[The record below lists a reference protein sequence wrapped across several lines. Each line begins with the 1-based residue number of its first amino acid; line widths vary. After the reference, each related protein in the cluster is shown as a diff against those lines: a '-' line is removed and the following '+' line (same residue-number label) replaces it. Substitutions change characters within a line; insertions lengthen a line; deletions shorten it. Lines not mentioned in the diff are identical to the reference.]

1 MYLSK
6 ECPQLSLPRVLAR
19 FLLPTVCRV
28 LLFLGIL
35 TPFSANS
42 TSNSPFSLP
51 ASVSP
56 VSPVSLPS
64 FVFLPCSQTDFS
76 SRNPSVNPSNFALH
90 DPLLRIKEE
99 NPATSQAE
107 IDLRSLPEGTKKLLN
122 AWIGKKSAE
131 WTSTSASIVQF
142 TANLLESIPLMG
154 VSSVNRSK
162 VVPCFSFSCKTR
174 FVFPA
179 FLSTLLVSPSL
190 TMQQLDE
197 LDSSSQSLLFVLFV
211 FIESR
216 RIAAICFASSSS
228 SSSSLGIGSAVSI
241 SPFDSSRKS
250 SVSRVGLSENTP
262 QLEFVAS
269 GEFWKWQAEA
279 VRARREAEKLCGKE
293 RKLWA
298 EFLKRFGVI
307 LRGLIGLQFLDR
319 RRFQLQRSSKAREFD
334 STRASTARKRH
345 ERAIA

>member
-51 ASVSP
+51 

-90 DPLLRIKEE
+90 DSLLRIKEE
-99 NPATSQAE
+99 NPATSQAG
-107 IDLRSLPEGTKKLLN
+107 IDLRLLPEGTKKLLN

-216 RIAAICFASSSS
+216 RIAAICSVSS
-228 SSSSLGIGSAVSI
+228 SSSSLGIGSVVSI
-241 SPFDSSRKS
+241 SPFDSLRKS

-279 VRARREAEKLCGKE
+279 VRARREAEKLCVKE

-345 ERAIA
+345 ERVIA